1 MKVALLGVCSNMITL
16 QTNSAIELIKQ
27 EVLGTDPEAIQKKEF
42 VRQLKKLNHNNNVT
56 DGGNDQS

>member
-1 MKVALLGVCSNMITL
+1 MKVALVGVCSNMITL
-16 QTNSAIELIKQ
+16 QTNSAIELIRQ
-27 EVLGTDPEAIQKKEF
+27 EVLGTDPEAIQKTEF